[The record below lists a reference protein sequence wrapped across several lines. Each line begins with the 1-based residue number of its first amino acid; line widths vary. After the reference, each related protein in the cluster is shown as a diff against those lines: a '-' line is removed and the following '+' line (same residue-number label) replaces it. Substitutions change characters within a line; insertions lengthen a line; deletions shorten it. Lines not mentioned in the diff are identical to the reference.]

1 MKQLKIVLVEPQIP
15 QNTGNI
21 ARTCAVTG
29 ASLHLVQPMGF
40 TVTDKHLKRAGLDYW
55 HKLDI
60 TYYDDWADFVAKH
73 ADEQDQFYF
82 FTTKGKHV
90 HSDAIYTELDSVYL
104 IFGREDKGLP
114 EPLLHAHA
122 NQCVRIP
129 MRHTLR
135 SLNLS
140 TLLPLQPMKF
150 CGNGAIQNCSVPVNW
165 MSVRKIKNNCL
176 DEKRACTRRLFF
188 ALLICFCWSNQNAG
202 KVVNLML
209 NDLCFKISENLL
221 LLFEMPV

>member
-29 ASLHLVQPMGF
+29 ASLHLIRPMGF
-40 TVTDKHLKRAGLDYW
+40 EVTDKHLKRSGLDYW
-55 HKLDI
+55 NKLDI

-90 HSDAIYTELDSVYL
+90 HSDAIYTELDSVYI

-122 NQCVRIP
+122 NQGARIP

-140 TLLPLQPMKF
+140 NSVAIATYEALRQWGYPELQ
-150 CGNGAIQNCSVPVNW
+150 CASE
-165 MSVRKIKNNCL
+165 L
-176 DEKRACTRRLFF
+176 DVCEE
-188 ALLICFCWSNQNAG
+188 
-202 KVVNLML
+202 
-209 NDLCFKISENLL
+209 D
-221 LLFEMPV
+221 

>member
-140 TLLPLQPMKF
+140 NSVAIATYEVLRQWGYPELQ
-150 CGNGAIQNCSVPVNW
+150 CASE
-165 MSVRKIKNNCL
+165 L
-176 DEKRACTRRLFF
+176 DVCEKRACSRRLFF
-188 ALLICFCWSNQNAG
+188 ALLICFCRSNQNTG
-202 KVVNLML
+202 KVVNFVL

-221 LLFEMPV
+221 FLFKIPV

>member
-90 HSDAIYTELDSVYL
+90 HSDAIYTELDSVT
-104 IFGREDKGLP
+104 GGQRTARTTPARPCKPVRSHSDAAHAAKP
-114 EPLLHAHA
+114 EPLEL
-122 NQCVRIP
+122 R
-129 MRHTLR
+129 RHC
-135 SLNLS
+135 NL
-140 TLLPLQPMKF
+140 
-150 CGNGAIQNCSVPVNW
+150 
-165 MSVRKIKNNCL
+165 
-176 DEKRACTRRLFF
+176 
-188 ALLICFCWSNQNAG
+188 
-202 KVVNLML
+202 
-209 NDLCFKISENLL
+209 
-221 LLFEMPV
+221 

>member
-29 ASLHLVQPMGF
+29 ASLHLVRPMGF

-90 HSDAIYTELDSVYL
+90 HSDLHRVGQRVSHLWTGGQRTARTAPARPRKPVRSHSDAAHAA
-104 IFGREDKGLP
+104 KP
-114 EPLLHAHA
+114 EPLEL
-122 NQCVRIP
+122 R
-129 MRHTLR
+129 RHC
-135 SLNLS
+135 NL
-140 TLLPLQPMKF
+140 
-150 CGNGAIQNCSVPVNW
+150 
-165 MSVRKIKNNCL
+165 
-176 DEKRACTRRLFF
+176 
-188 ALLICFCWSNQNAG
+188 
-202 KVVNLML
+202 
-209 NDLCFKISENLL
+209 
-221 LLFEMPV
+221 

>member
-82 FTTKGKHV
+82 FTTKGNTSTAMRFTPSWTACISSLDGRTKDCQN
-90 HSDAIYTELDSVYL
+90 HSCTPTQTSA
-104 IFGREDKGLP
+104 FAFR
-114 EPLLHAHA
+114 
-122 NQCVRIP
+122 
-129 MRHTLR
+129 
-135 SLNLS
+135 
-140 TLLPLQPMKF
+140 
-150 CGNGAIQNCSVPVNW
+150 CG
-165 MSVRKIKNNCL
+165 
-176 DEKRACTRRLFF
+176 TRCE
-188 ALLICFCWSNQNAG
+188 A
-202 KVVNLML
+202 
-209 NDLCFKISENLL
+209 
-221 LLFEMPV
+221 

>member
-15 QNTGNI
+15 QN
-21 ARTCAVTG
+21 
-29 ASLHLVQPMGF
+29 
-40 TVTDKHLKRAGLDYW
+40 TDKHLKRAGLDYW

-140 TLLPLQPMKF
+140 
-150 CGNGAIQNCSVPVNW
+150 NSVAIATYEVLRQWGYPDCSVPVNLVSGW
-165 MSVRKIKNNCL
+165 KIENY
-176 DEKRACTRRLFF
+176 FF
-188 ALLICFCWSNQNAG
+188 Y
-202 KVVNLML
+202 
-209 NDLCFKISENLL
+209 
-221 LLFEMPV
+221 

>member
-40 TVTDKHLKRAGLDYW
+40 KVTDKHLKRAGLDYW

-140 TLLPLQPMKF
+140 NSVAIATYEVLRQWGYPELQ
-150 CGNGAIQNCSVPVNW
+150 CASE
-165 MSVRKIKNNCL
+165 L
-176 DEKRACTRRLFF
+176 DVCEE
-188 ALLICFCWSNQNAG
+188 
-202 KVVNLML
+202 
-209 NDLCFKISENLL
+209 D
-221 LLFEMPV
+221 

>member
-73 ADEQDQFYF
+73 ADEPQRCDLHRIGQRVSHLW
-82 FTTKGKHV
+82 TGGQRTARTAPARPRKPV
-90 HSDAIYTELDSVYL
+90 RSHSDAAHAA
-104 IFGREDKGLP
+104 KP
-114 EPLLHAHA
+114 EPLELCCH
-122 NQCVRIP
+122 C
-129 MRHTLR
+129 
-135 SLNLS
+135 NL
-140 TLLPLQPMKF
+140 
-150 CGNGAIQNCSVPVNW
+150 
-165 MSVRKIKNNCL
+165 
-176 DEKRACTRRLFF
+176 
-188 ALLICFCWSNQNAG
+188 
-202 KVVNLML
+202 
-209 NDLCFKISENLL
+209 
-221 LLFEMPV
+221 